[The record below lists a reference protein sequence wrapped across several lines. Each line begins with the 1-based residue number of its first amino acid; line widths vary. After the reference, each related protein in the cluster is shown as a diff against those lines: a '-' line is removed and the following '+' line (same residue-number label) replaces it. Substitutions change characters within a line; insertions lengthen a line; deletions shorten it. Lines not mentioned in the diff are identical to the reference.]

1 MLSNILYYSLPVHL
15 GIAAFNPMRGKS
27 TCMSIKFHAILP
39 PLALLSDD
47 DLGKSLSQFECWQ
60 LGTSQEEAIHFN
72 ESLNI
77 EENLKRYI
85 LAISNLRPFPIP
97 TRKRLR
103 NLAKFFQRFFIK
115 RIVQSVII
123 HNIIFPLLCDWEQ
136 KPVER
141 KNEKLFL
148 MWNELDSGTSLTP
161 SMHVHWLYQP
171 RSRKGGWFVPKGTTI
186 HRTPATEYSKRQ
198 KKKGLHHL
206 RLSGS
211 FS

>member
-1 MLSNILYYSLPVHL
+1 MTIWANRFRNLSVSNLAHRRRKQFILMNHW
-15 GIAAFNPMRGKS
+15 
-27 TCMSIKFHAILP
+27 IL
-39 PLALLSDD
+39 S
-47 DLGKSLSQFECWQ
+47 S
-60 LGTSQEEAIHFN
+60 
-72 ESLNI
+72 
-77 EENLKRYI
+77 I

-103 NLAKFFQRFFIK
+103 NLAKFFQGFFIK

-136 KPVER
+136 KPAER

-161 SMHVHWLYQP
+161 GMHVHWLYQL

>member
-1 MLSNILYYSLPVHL
+1 
-15 GIAAFNPMRGKS
+15 
-27 TCMSIKFHAILP
+27 MSIKFHAILP

-123 HNIIFPLLCDWEQ
+123 HNIIFPLLCD
-136 KPVER
+136 
-141 KNEKLFL
+141 
-148 MWNELDSGTSLTP
+148 
-161 SMHVHWLYQP
+161 
-171 RSRKGGWFVPKGTTI
+171 
-186 HRTPATEYSKRQ
+186 
-198 KKKGLHHL
+198 
-206 RLSGS
+206 
-211 FS
+211 